1 MDKELLEEIDEAKKT
16 DSLVLK
22 NISMTDEI
30 WQEITKLT
38 NLEKL
43 TIYDS
48 LIGNIPENINGL
60 MNLKELKIEECNLK
74 EFPIYFTQLKTLEN
88 IDLGKNELQDLPKE
102 FANFQ
107 QITDLNLNNNHFSKI
122 PEVLVDLP
130 KLRKLSLFSNKI
142 TEITEKIIDNSVFE
156 FLDLYNNPIDAV
168 NFTFSFKSENDIEKK
183 LEGLYDELL
192 NCDLPLK
199 RKNDVFFTFKTDSN
213 YGFIQL
219 YIEEEIYY
227 FSKTKTNSIDIYITG
242 AINKRPKLIS
252 QIRNCINKWTKNK
265 DIKIDRSHFFYP
277 LDYEAYILNI
287 IPYHYHFTTINYDK
301 LMEYK
306 NSGEEMYFDDFSKTK
321 ISVSELIEFAG
332 DDEVEIENNWKG
344 TGIITHLHIKNF
356 KSFNEIQVPVSD
368 RINIVLGRNGLGK
381 TSLLQAITLGLLPRN
396 NADKSNEF
404 ENYIR
409 LGSPQ
414 SEIIILWGEEYRKVY
429 VFRNKFEEQKRV
441 NFPQKLL
448 LAYGVN
454 LNTYEKLDHSE
465 ITEHLQTGYALPYS
479 TKSIFKDYS
488 TDFYDP
494 IVLLEKLY
502 IESFKNKNTEIVEI
516 LALIKNTI
524 NNYLCLIE
532 DKERITLEQ
541 DNTDFYYLDY
551 NRNKLKTKHLS
562 EGYKDH
568 ILLITDIVV
577 RIIAARKNIFTTAPS
592 IEKLFA
598 ECNGVVLI
606 DEFDRHLHPV
616 WQRKLL
622 LQLKKDFPKIQFFL
636 TTHNLFSLQSAEGFN
651 ALIMSIN
658 EKNEISVTN
667 KPIKKGLS
675 LESIFNMYFD
685 GKNNFFGAETELL
698 FEQFYQ
704 LITKIKKQEA
714 TENEVAQF
722 KIVASE
728 LLELEEEVQ
737 VTVSRE
743 LKQMER
749 QTGKKFEL

>member
-1 MDKELLEEIDEAKKT
+1 MEDKFILNQIDKAKT
-16 DSLVLK
+16 NNRLVLYNL
-22 NISMTDEI
+22 NITDEI
-30 WQEITKLT
+30 WQEIIKLT
-38 NLEKL
+38 NLDKL

-60 MNLKELKIEECNLK
+60 MNLKELEIERCKLQ
-74 EFPIYFTQLKTLEN
+74 EFPIYFTQIQTLET
-88 IDLGKNELQDLPKE
+88 IDLGYNDLSDLPKE

-107 QITDLNLNNNHFSKI
+107 QLTYLNLIGNHFSKI
-122 PEVLVDLP
+122 PEVLVNLP
-130 KLRKLSLFSNKI
+130 QPIKLIINANKI
-142 TEITEKIIDNSVFE
+142 TKIPEKIIDNKILSYIE
-156 FLDLYNNPIDAV
+156 FSGNPLDGI
-168 NFTFSFKSENDIEKK
+168 NFTFYAKIKEDNQIN
-183 LEGLYDELL
+183 LESLLDELL
-192 NCDLPLK
+192 NVNLSFK
-199 RKNDVFFTFKTDSN
+199 RKNDLFFTFKTESN
-213 YGFIQL
+213 YGFIQV
-219 YIEEEIYY
+219 YY
-227 FSKTKTNSIDIYITG
+227 HHTTSIAHLEKISIDIYISG
-242 AINKRPKLIS
+242 AINKRVKLMSLIRSCINEWAKKPNIVIIS
-252 QIRNCINKWTKNK
+252 REFFYSLQHKVNIPSLIRNN
-265 DIKIDRSHFFYP
+265 
-277 LDYEAYILNI
+277 
-287 IPYHYHFTTINYDK
+287 HYVSINYDK
-301 LMEYK
+301 LLKYK
-306 NSGEEMYFDDFSKTK
+306 LSGEEMYFDDLSQTK
-321 ISVSELIEFAG
+321 ISVSELLEFIG
-332 DDEVEIENNWKG
+332 NDEIEIENNWKG
-344 TGIITHLHIKNF
+344 SDIITHLNIKNF
-356 KSFNEIQVPVSD
+356 KSFNEIHVPVSD

-381 TSLLQAITLGLLPRN
+381 TSLLQAITLGLLPPN

-414 SEIIILWGEEYRKVY
+414 SEIIVRWGEEYRKVY
-429 VFRNKFEEQKRV
+429 VFRNKFDEQNRV

-454 LNTYEKLDHSE
+454 LNTFEKLDHSE

>member
-1 MDKELLEEIDEAKKT
+1 MEDKFILNQIDKAKT
-16 DSLVLK
+16 NNRLVLYNL
-22 NISMTDEI
+22 NITDEI

-38 NLEKL
+38 KLER
-43 TIYDS
+43 
-48 LIGNIPENINGL
+48 LIFESSEIGSVPENINSL
-60 MNLKELKIEECNLK
+60 INLKDLAIQGCSLK
-74 EFPIYFTQLKTLEN
+74 EFPIYFTQIQTLES
-88 IDLGKNELQDLPKE
+88 IDLGYNDLSDLPKE

-107 QITDLNLNNNHFSKI
+107 QLTYLNLSGNHFSKI

-130 KLRKLSLFSNKI
+130 KLTKLRLDANKI
-142 TEITEKIIDNSVFE
+142 TEITEKIIDNKILSYIE
-156 FLDLYNNPIDAV
+156 LRRNPLEAI
-168 NFTFSFKSENDIEKK
+168 NFTFKIKIENDNQIDTHSLFE
-183 LEGLYDELL
+183 EIL
-192 NCDLPLK
+192 NDNLPLK
-199 RKNDVFFTFKTDSN
+199 RKNDLFFTFKTESN
-213 YGFIQL
+213 YGFIQV
-219 YIEEEIYY
+219 YY
-227 FSKTKTNSIDIYITG
+227 HHTTSIAHLEKNSIDIYIIG
-242 AINKRPKLIS
+242 DINKRIKLLS
-252 QIRNCINKWTKNK
+252 QIRNCINKWAESTNFE
-265 DIKIDRSHFFYP
+265 IMSREFFYP
-277 LDYEAYILNI
+277 LDFIKNI
-287 IPYHYHFTTINYDK
+287 FDSSPSHYHYTFINYDK
-301 LMEYK
+301 LLNYK
-306 NSGEEMYFDDFSKTK
+306 SSGEEMYFDDLSQTK
-321 ISVSELIEFAG
+321 ISVSELLEFIG
-332 DDEVEIENNWKG
+332 NDEIEIENNWKG
-344 TGIITHLHIKNF
+344 TDTITHLHIKNF
-356 KSFNEIQVPVSD
+356 KSFKEIQVPVSD

-381 TSLLQAITLGLLPRN
+381 TSLLQAITLGLLPPN

-429 VFRNKFEEQKRV
+429 VFRNKFEEQNRV

-502 IESFKNKNTEIVEI
+502 IESFKKNTEIVEI
-516 LALIKNTI
+516 LTLIKNTI
-524 NNYLCLIE
+524 NNYLSLIE
-532 DKERITLEQ
+532 DNERITLEQ

-551 NRNKLKTKHLS
+551 NGNKLKTKHLS

-568 ILLITDIVV
+568 ILLITDIIV

>member
-1 MDKELLEEIDEAKKT
+1 
-16 DSLVLK
+16 
-22 NISMTDEI
+22 
-30 WQEITKLT
+30 
-38 NLEKL
+38 
-43 TIYDS
+43 
-48 LIGNIPENINGL
+48 
-60 MNLKELKIEECNLK
+60 MN
-74 EFPIYFTQLKTLEN
+74 Y
-88 IDLGKNELQDLPKE
+88 
-102 FANFQ
+102 
-107 QITDLNLNNNHFSKI
+107 
-122 PEVLVDLP
+122 
-130 KLRKLSLFSNKI
+130 
-142 TEITEKIIDNSVFE
+142 
-156 FLDLYNNPIDAV
+156 
-168 NFTFSFKSENDIEKK
+168 KS
-183 LEGLYDELL
+183 
-192 NCDLPLK
+192 
-199 RKNDVFFTFKTDSN
+199 
-213 YGFIQL
+213 
-219 YIEEEIYY
+219 
-227 FSKTKTNSIDIYITG
+227 
-242 AINKRPKLIS
+242 
-252 QIRNCINKWTKNK
+252 
-265 DIKIDRSHFFYP
+265 
-277 LDYEAYILNI
+277 
-287 IPYHYHFTTINYDK
+287 
-301 LMEYK
+301 
-306 NSGEEMYFDDFSKTK
+306 SGEEMYFDDLSQTK
-321 ISVSELIEFAG
+321 ISVSELLEFIG
-332 DDEVEIENNWKG
+332 NDEIEIENNWKG
-344 TGIITHLHIKNF
+344 TDTITHLHIKNF

-381 TSLLQAITLGLLPRN
+381 TSLLQAITLGLLPPN

-409 LGSPQ
+409 FGSPQ
-414 SEIIILWGEEYRKVY
+414 SEIIVRWGEEYRKVY
-429 VFRNKFEEQKRV
+429 VFRNKFDEQKRV

-454 LNTYEKLDHSE
+454 LNTYEKLHHSE
-465 ITEHLQTGYALPYS
+465 ITEQLQTGYALPYS

-524 NNYLCLIE
+524 NNYLSLIE

-568 ILLITDIVV
+568 ILLITDIIV